1 MQPNANAVDELREEG
16 WVLLQS
22 FLSNEDVSRAQAAA
36 DAYYPSAERYEECSE
51 EFAWLK
57 ADPFAGVINFPFSDS
72 YLNHLIF
79 DPKILSL
86 TEETLEI
93 HDFVLLRA
101 HLQAKFAGAANYDQP
116 LHRDYGN
123 HTLAV
128 PGQQGEYRQLGFFLY
143 LSDVTED
150 LGPTHLVSKKRCKDL
165 PTGYTHFFRDAESA
179 TSRHFYKK
187 APELY
192 EVEVPAVGPAGSLLV
207 FELDTLHRSSIITAA
222 SGVRLTLGFGYGGS
236 RPWQGY

>member
-1 MQPNANAVDELREEG
+1 M
-16 WVLLQS
+16 
-22 FLSNEDVSRAQAAA
+22 
-36 DAYYPSAERYEECSE
+36 
-51 EFAWLK
+51 
-57 ADPFAGVINFPFSDS
+57 INFPFSDS